1 MEKYSVLI
9 TDHEAGITVYEF
21 VMAENPDAAYRAAMV
36 QYLESYEGQ
45 KSEMLKPENWPT
57 HSLEL
62 VLAGHLPSLH

>member
-1 MEKYSVLI
+1 MKKYSVLI

-21 VMAENPDAAYRAAMV
+21 VMAANPNGAYRAAML

-45 KSEMLKPENWPT
+45 TSEGLKPENWPT
-57 HSLEL
+57 HTLEL